1 MRDMLSGHGGDGLP
15 VTLYDL
21 SGFFSMTVM
30 AHQQK
35 AGMNHSGLF
44 LQKTRPGYLDV
55 SFSFEAQLEA
65 AVSTE
70 DACPHLRAR
79 CRAFSASFQAISR
92 RCSSDSAAESS
103 ASRCASRFL
112 CTTSDL
118 KMELPR
124 SRALTT
130 APHSAPCLNYAQ
142 HPASY
147 HKEAS
152 AQCNPIAIPLP
163 HNTSRLPPALLC
175 STATLDSPVPK
186 QPHTQSH
193 YVWQQP
199 QMHCN
204 SLSCLKQSHSP
215 DPTL

>member
-1 MRDMLSGHGGDGLP
+1 MP

-21 SGFFSMTVM
+21 TVFFSMTVM

-70 DACPHLRAR
+70 AACPHLRAR

-124 SRALTT
+124 SRALST

-163 HNTSRLPPALLC
+163 HNTSRLPPSSPLPHCHSGLPCPKTAPYPITLCMAAATDAL
-175 STATLDSPVPK
+175 
-186 QPHTQSH
+186 
-193 YVWQQP
+193 
-199 QMHCN
+199 
-204 SLSCLKQSHSP
+204 
-215 DPTL
+215 